1 MNFDLLYFYTSSG
14 YIVTNLHSHLDSKI
28 SLNFGIQEKAETKK
42 KLKGQRRILNCRLI
56 SLLFISFFE
65 GTLEYKL
72 VVILEYPIPFH
83 F

>member
-42 KLKGQRRILNCRLI
+42 KIKRAKKDFELQIN
-56 SLLFISFFE
+56 FF
-65 GTLEYKL
+65 TFYKL
-72 VVILEYPIPFH
+72 FRRH
-83 F
+83 S